1 MKNINHV
8 AKFLLVVLGGMF
20 LLYACNQQES
30 VAPAA
35 SSDASVMQIAEILE
49 TLGEEK
55 VMLIGFQEGK
65 LRYTIE
71 DDGFVVGFALAD
83 LESRAERGNVVCR
96 GSGVSF
102 AKCVKS
108 YVERTGGCVTVGYV
122 KGTWV
127 AVAAK
132 CPPELA
138 E

>member
-1 MKNINHV
+1 MKKLNHV
-8 AKFLLVVLGGMF
+8 VAFLVIALGGMF

-30 VAPAA
+30 VVPAD
-35 SSDASVMQIAEILE
+35 SPDASVMQIAGILE

-55 VMLIGFQEGK
+55 VMLVGFQEGK

-71 DDGFVVGFALAD
+71 EDGFVVGFALAD
-83 LESRAERGNVVCR
+83 LESRAERGDVVCR
-96 GSGVSF
+96 GIGISF

-108 YVERTGGCVTVGYV
+108 YIEETGGCVTIGMARGV
-122 KGTWV
+122 WV
-127 AVAAK
+127 AVAAQ